1 MATFSAK
8 LKLTNGEGHSILY
21 LRKDNQS
28 GTILLQVRDG
38 QEKSTTVVPN
48 IKYWVE
54 WHFWSDKKASYSL
67 TLDGPECPPFPVS
80 GRPYVY
86 DSAHD
91 DEASFSFT
99 SKS

>member
-1 MATFSAK
+1 MATFNAK
-8 LKLTNGEGHSILY
+8 LELKEGGGHSILY

-28 GTILLQVRDG
+28 GTILLEVRDG

-54 WHFWSDKKASYSL
+54 WHFWSDKKASYAL
-67 TLDGPECPPFPVS
+67 TIDGPECPPFPVIERS
-80 GRPYVY
+80 YVY
-86 DSAHD
+86 SSTHD
-91 DEASFSFT
+91 DEAAFSFI